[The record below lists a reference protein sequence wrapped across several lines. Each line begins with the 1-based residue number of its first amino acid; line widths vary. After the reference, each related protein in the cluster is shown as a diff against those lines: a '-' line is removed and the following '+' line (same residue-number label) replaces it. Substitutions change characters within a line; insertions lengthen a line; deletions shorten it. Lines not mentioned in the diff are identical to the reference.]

1 MAMKHLDEYRSVT
14 VSHTLIA
21 EIRARATRKWVL
33 MDVCGGQTH
42 GLLRSGIEGELR
54 DVVELI
60 HGPGCPVCVTPAS
73 AIDFAIDLSMRGD
86 TILVSFGD
94 MLRVPGSVASLL
106 DARGRGG
113 KVRIVYTP
121 VDALTIA
128 TENPELNV
136 VFLGVGFETT
146 VPSTAIALL
155 QARRQGLRN
164 FFVIPAHVRVQPAM
178 EQIMGMPENRVE
190 GFLAAGHVCVITGY
204 APYEAFASKHRV
216 PVVVTG
222 FEPVDLLKGI
232 LACVDALETGRSEVI
247 NRYGRTV
254 TREGNVAA
262 QRLIDEVYG
271 IADKPWRGF
280 GVIPQAGY
288 ALKPEWREYDAHVR
302 MGTCVEEADEVG
314 GECRG
319 ADVMS
324 GRLKPTACPAFGT
337 RCTPE
342 TPLGAPMVSSEGACA
357 AYHRFR

>member
-1 MAMKHLDEYRSVT
+1 MAMKHLDEYRSVAAAR
-14 VSHTLIA
+14 SLIA
-21 EIRARATRKWVL
+21 EIRSRVTRKWVL

-42 GLLRSGIEGELR
+42 GLLRSGIDGELR

-73 AIDFAIDLSMRGD
+73 VIDFAIELSMRGD

-94 MLRVPGSVASLL
+94 MLRVPGRAGSLL

-121 VDALTIA
+121 IDAVAIA
-128 TENPELNV
+128 AENPEFNV

-146 VPSTAIALL
+146 VPSTALALL
-155 QARRQGLRN
+155 QARRRRLRN

-204 APYEAFASKHRV
+204 ASYDAFAAEHRV

-222 FEPVDLLKGI
+222 FEPVDLLDGI
-232 LACVDALETGRSEVI
+232 LACVDALETGRKKVI

-254 TREGNVAA
+254 TREGNLAA
-262 QRLIDEVYG
+262 KRLIEQVYEN
-271 IADKPWRGF
+271 ADKPWRGF
-280 GVIPQAGY
+280 GVISQGGY
-288 ALKPEWREYDAHVR
+288 ALKPEWREYDAYVR
-302 MGTCVEEADEVG
+302 MGAGVEGTEEVG

-319 ADVMS
+319 AEVMS

-337 RCTPE
+337 RCTPD

-357 AYHRFR
+357 AYYRFR

>member
-1 MAMKHLDEYRSVT
+1 MKHLDEYRSVT
-14 VSHTLIA
+14 VAKSLIA
-21 EIRARATRKWVL
+21 DIRSRVTRKWVL

-42 GLLRSGIEGELR
+42 GLLRSGIESELR

-73 AIDFAIDLSMRGD
+73 AIDFAIELSMRGD

-94 MLRVPGSVASLL
+94 MLRVPGSAGSLL

-121 VDALTIA
+121 IDALAIA
-128 TENPELNV
+128 AENPELNV

-146 VPSTAIALL
+146 VPSTALALL

-164 FFVIPAHVRVQPAM
+164 FCVIPAHVRVQPAM
-178 EQIMGMPENRVE
+178 EQIMCMPENRVE

-204 APYEAFASKHRV
+204 ASYESFASEHRV

-222 FEPVDLLKGI
+222 FEPVDLLEGI
-232 LACVDALETGRSEVI
+232 LACVDALETERHEVI

-254 TREGNVAA
+254 TREGNVPA
-262 QRLIDEVYG
+262 QRLIDQVYE

-280 GVIPQAGY
+280 GVIPQGGY
-288 ALKPEWREYDAHVR
+288 ALKPEWRENDAYVR
-302 MGTCVEEADEVG
+302 MGVVDASADDVN

-342 TPLGAPMVSSEGACA
+342 SPLGAPMVSSEGACA
-357 AYHRFR
+357 AYYRFR